1 MHQFSTDPVL
11 RMKLVKFVQGHRHD
25 LRTCDQV
32 CRVTYRT
39 VYFEGDCHV
48 ALQLEVHRETEKKI
62 LKKGCV
68 STRDTIISP
77 SLKSQSEANGR

>member
-1 MHQFSTDPVL
+1 MPQFSTDPVL

-39 VYFEGDCHV
+39 VYFEGNCHV
-48 ALQLEVHRETEKKI
+48 ALQLEVHRETVKK
-62 LKKGCV
+62 KF
-68 STRDTIISP
+68 
-77 SLKSQSEANGR
+77 